1 MSDDDLFNH
10 LDSILQPLG
19 AVSSLGEEYPS
30 PPLDVLRYHVRN
42 VRLNAVPVFGR
53 ALSVVAVVRQP
64 VDLGFSVDQTRRLVE
79 RTCMAVNG
87 RFPPWSL
94 RNGLVVCLTII
105 VLTPEPIG
113 PEDEAILEEALR
125 IRPRLRVVPLGIVR
139 LNLGQE
145 GMAMALARGPDG
157 LFNEPESLVESLSEH
172 FRRYVPLLDIE

>member
-1 MSDDDLFNH
+1 MRDDDLFTR

-19 AVSSLGEEYPS
+19 AVSSLGEEFAS

-42 VRLNAVPVFGR
+42 VRLNAVPYFGR

-64 VDLGFSVDQTRRLVE
+64 VELGFNVEETRRLVE

-87 RFPPWSL
+87 RFPPLNL
-94 RNGLVVCLTII
+94 RHGLSIGLTVV

-113 PEDEAILEEALR
+113 PEDEAVLEEALR
-125 IRPRLRVVPLGIVR
+125 VRPRLRAVPLGIVR

-145 GMAMALARGPDG
+145 GMAVALARGPDG
-157 LFNEPESLVESLSEH
+157 LFNEPETLIEAFSED
-172 FRRYVPLLDIE
+172 FRRYVPLFEIE